1 MSKNSK
7 KKWTP
12 TPEQLEK
19 YKKQVE
25 ETKELSKTAIRD
37 IFDNYR
43 TDQDKMIEY
52 FLFSSR
58 FYNYSPRNTA
68 MIFQQNP
75 HATFVQSSASW
86 IKMGAYPKK
95 GTHGASILV
104 PQTKKFIIADKD
116 TVIKYQKLT
125 ENYRDTIL
133 STNAKYVAVA
143 LSEACDEIKEK
154 AKAGEYDIKEK
165 LVFGKGTVFDISQ
178 TTYPKE
184 KYPEIFSVGI
194 ADEKANFMCKAIA
207 NYINEKTPYSI
218 EDVELDSISLGGF
231 FSPSSNAICINTIC
245 EDTRKIYDMLHEL
258 GHAFYHNLEAQK
270 SEKEDGQNT
279 NILFTTERKEI
290 EADIF
295 ATMSLGMYGFE
306 LDDQLKSHLKGNYN
320 SYIKQLENAGKSHED
335 ISLDIEKLS
344 TNVMSKFNSHAK
356 EMNQYIEEYTLQQ
369 EQETSLEEDEI
380 VEETD
385 EIEMSF

>member
-125 ENYRDTIL
+125 DNYRDTIL
-133 STNAKYVAVA
+133 STNAKYVAIR
-143 LSEACDEIKEK
+143 S
-154 AKAGEYDIKEK
+154 
-165 LVFGKGTVFDISQ
+165 
-178 TTYPKE
+178 
-184 KYPEIFSVGI
+184 
-194 ADEKANFMCKAIA
+194 MC
-207 NYINEKTPYSI
+207 
-218 EDVELDSISLGGF
+218 
-231 FSPSSNAICINTIC
+231 
-245 EDTRKIYDMLHEL
+245 
-258 GHAFYHNLEAQK
+258 
-270 SEKEDGQNT
+270 
-279 NILFTTERKEI
+279 
-290 EADIF
+290 
-295 ATMSLGMYGFE
+295 
-306 LDDQLKSHLKGNYN
+306 
-320 SYIKQLENAGKSHED
+320 
-335 ISLDIEKLS
+335 
-344 TNVMSKFNSHAK
+344 
-356 EMNQYIEEYTLQQ
+356 
-369 EQETSLEEDEI
+369 
-380 VEETD
+380 
-385 EIEMSF
+385 